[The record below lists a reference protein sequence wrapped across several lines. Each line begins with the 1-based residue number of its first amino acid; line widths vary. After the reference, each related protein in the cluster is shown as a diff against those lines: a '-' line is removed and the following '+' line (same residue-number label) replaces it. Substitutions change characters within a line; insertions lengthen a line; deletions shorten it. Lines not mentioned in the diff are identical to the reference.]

1 MHEALVK
8 SCAGEANRWPEV
20 APSVFWAER
29 VTTRKTTGFSPYYM
43 AHGVEPILPFDL
55 TEVTFLVLVDLSEMS
70 TTALVAHRVRQLQKC
85 PVDLALIHERVVQA
99 RYASAKQF
107 TERYCHMIKDFN
119 FEPGAFVLVRN
130 SRVERELD
138 QKTKP
143 RYLGPMVVI

>member
-1 MHEALVK
+1 
-8 SCAGEANRWPEV
+8 
-20 APSVFWAER
+20 
-29 VTTRKTTGFSPYYM
+29 M

-55 TEVTFLVLVDLSEMS
+55 AEATFLVLVDLLEMS
-70 TTALVAHRVRQLQKC
+70 TTALVAHRAHQLQKC